1 MGHVELD
8 LKSPFVRLINQSHR
22 MSNNP
27 CKLSIR
33 RLWCYRR
40 VHSRAVDKLIPS
52 HGPSS
57 EAIAAIPK
65 DQVTMTRD
73 PQSANKQPF
82 YCPRGSHRSN
92 SVRFLTWL
100 NLNRR
105 SSHLPVTDCGDD
117 DRSSS
122 SSFYCAGQRLTPHY
136 RTLEVRPGRITKKL
150 ELKYDYDCE
159 SDTHMLGGISKTVM
173 VRAS

>member
-1 MGHVELD
+1 MRSSSSMDHTITHCHNVTVAAMPTGHAHGATSITPCPMGHVELD

-33 RLWCYRR
+33 RLRCYRP

-52 HGPSS
+52 HGQSS
-57 EAIAAIPK
+57 EAIASVPK
-65 DQVTMTRD
+65 DQVTMARD

-92 SVRFLTWL
+92 SVRFLTTEQFL
-100 NLNRR
+100 RR
-105 SSHLPVTDCGDD
+105 S
-117 DRSSS
+117 
-122 SSFYCAGQRLTPHY
+122 
-136 RTLEVRPGRITKKL
+136 
-150 ELKYDYDCE
+150 
-159 SDTHMLGGISKTVM
+159 
-173 VRAS
+173 